1 MADYVGFAGR
11 LDRARDALAQA
22 GLDALL
28 VTPGA
33 DLRYLSRY
41 DALALERLTCLVLPA
56 TGRPPWWC
64 RPWKSWLPRG
74 PQCPGWT

>member
-28 VTPGA
+28 VTAGA
-33 DLRYLSRY
+33 DLRYLSR
-41 DALALERLTCLVLPA
+41 V
-56 TGRPPWWC
+56 
-64 RPWKSWLPRG
+64 
-74 PQCPGWT
+74 